1 MGLVKVLLRI
11 VSTLVARYRLR
22 LGIRMG
28 LIGGFSCPLK
38 VLWRHGDSLHSKGS
52 LEIPLKGEVISDG
65 VKRALDN
72 RVYCR
77 GGEKGVAIIHHRY

>member
-52 LEIPLKGEVISDG
+52 LEIPLKGGVISDG
-65 VKRALDN
+65 VNVLWIIVCN
-72 RVYCR
+72 CR